1 MHKIKRSLL
10 KISIWFK
17 KKFLAEY
24 SKSMNINNNQRKAIS
39 ICTHIIDNPNSE
51 LLMSKISDKRYIKN
65 GDYFVI
71 IEDCQIKIIN
81 HVYSY
86 DIPLF
91 GYKMENLKK
100 YFDDRIDSIR
110 LEMEREIL
118 KNVKNSLDAIFN
130 NIKNLN

>member
-1 MHKIKRSLL
+1 MYTIRRLLL

-17 KKFLAEY
+17 RKFLAEY
-24 SKSMNINNNQRKAIS
+24 SKSMDINKNQRKAIA
-39 ICTHIIDNPNSE
+39 ICISIIDNPKSE
-51 LLMSKISDKRYIKN
+51 LLMSRISDKRYIKN
-65 GDYFVI
+65 SDYFVI

-81 HVYSY
+81 HVYAY

-100 YFDDRIDSIR
+100 YFDNRIDSIR
-110 LEMEREIL
+110 LEMENEIL
-118 KNVKNSLDAIFN
+118 QNVKNSLDTIFN